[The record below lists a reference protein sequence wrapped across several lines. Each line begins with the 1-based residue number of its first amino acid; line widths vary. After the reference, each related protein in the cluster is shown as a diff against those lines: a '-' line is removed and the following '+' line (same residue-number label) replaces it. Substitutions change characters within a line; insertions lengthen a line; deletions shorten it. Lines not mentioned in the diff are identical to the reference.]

1 MILPLIAFII
11 WGRSKGGLAG
21 GQEENQQTPHAE
33 AVISKPHS
41 YYKKKKLVKIIL
53 KWPKFP
59 SLSANTLISLETTP
73 VF

>member
-1 MILPLIAFII
+1 MNLLTTTFVI

-41 YYKKKKLVKIIL
+41 YYKKKLVKII
-53 KWPKFP
+53 
-59 SLSANTLISLETTP
+59 
-73 VF
+73 